1 MGNLPSN
8 QLFKKNVWI
17 WKKMCH
23 VPWPSYL
30 CIHCIINR
38 FDDGGWYALT
48 PIVMSM
54 CIFIND
60 LILFYN
66 KYSNNI
72 FDL

>member
-8 QLFKKNVWI
+8 QLFKKKCLDLKEDVS
-17 WKKMCH
+17 CS
-23 VPWPSYL
+23 WPSYL
-30 CIHCIINR
+30 CIHCIIKR